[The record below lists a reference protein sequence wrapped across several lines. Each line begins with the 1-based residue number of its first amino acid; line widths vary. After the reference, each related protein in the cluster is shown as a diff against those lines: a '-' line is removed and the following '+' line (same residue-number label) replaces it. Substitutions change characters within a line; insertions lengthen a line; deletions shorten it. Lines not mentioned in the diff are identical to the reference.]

1 MKNDLTSAV
10 ALLDEGDYTC
20 VLVKGD
26 TVYTSRERGV
36 KPLMTWLEK
45 GVSLVGF
52 SAADKVV
59 GKATALLYVLL
70 GAERVYARVASE
82 PAAEV
87 LRTHGIPLVA
97 DTVVPAIRNRT
108 NTGFC
113 PMEQATRDIIDPKDA
128 PKAIKDAL
136 EQLK

>member
-36 KPLMTWLEK
+36 KPLMTWLEE

-82 PAAEV
+82 HAAEV
-87 LRTHGIPLVA
+87 LCTHGIPLVA

>member
-1 MKNDLTSAV
+1 MTHDLTRAV
-10 ALLDEGDYTC
+10 ALLNEQDYTC

-26 TVYTSRERGV
+26 TVLTSRERGV
-36 KPLMTWLEK
+36 KPLMAFLAE

-59 GKATALLYVLL
+59 GKATALLYALL

-87 LRTHGIPLVA
+87 LRTHGIPLEA

-113 PMEQATRDIIDPKDA
+113 PMEQATRDITDPKNA

>member
-1 MKNDLTSAV
+1 MKNDLTRAT
-10 ALLDEGDYTC
+10 ALLNEGDYTC
-20 VLVKGD
+20 VLAKGD
-26 TVYTSRERGV
+26 TVLTSRERGV
-36 KPLMTWLEK
+36 KPLMTWLEE

-59 GKATALLYVLL
+59 GKATALLYVLF
-70 GAERVYARVASE
+70 GVERVYARVASE

-87 LRTHGIPLVA
+87 FRTHGVLFEA

-113 PMEQATRDIIDPKDA
+113 PMEQATRHITDPKDA
-128 PKAIKDAL
+128 PRAIKNAL

>member
-36 KPLMTWLEK
+36 KPLMTWLEE

-70 GAERVYARVASE
+70 GAERVYARVVSE

-113 PMEQATRDIIDPKDA
+113 PMEQATRDITDPKEA
-128 PKAIKDAL
+128 PKAIRNAL

>member
-36 KPLMTWLEK
+36 KPLMTWLEV

-70 GAERVYARVASE
+70 GVERVYARVVSE

-113 PMEQATRDIIDPKDA
+113 PMEQATRDITDPKDA